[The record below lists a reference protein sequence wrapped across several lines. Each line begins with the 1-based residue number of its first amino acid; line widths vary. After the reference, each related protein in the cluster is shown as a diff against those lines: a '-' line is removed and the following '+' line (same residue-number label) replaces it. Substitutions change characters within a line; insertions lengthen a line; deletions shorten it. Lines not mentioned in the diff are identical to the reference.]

1 MLTAFAR
8 KWWALAL
15 RGVIA
20 IIFGILAVI
29 LPAITLLTLVLLFG
43 AYSFVDGVLAVI
55 AGIVSRQRSDRWWAV
70 LLEGVAGMIIGL
82 LTFFWPGVTALV
94 LLYLIAVWALVTGV
108 LEIVA
113 AIQLR
118 RVITNEWFMILS
130 GGASIIFGLLL
141 IIFPGA
147 GATGLVWLIGIYAIA
162 FGALLVILAFR
173 LRAMT
178 GEASSMGAP
187 RL

>member
-8 KWWALAL
+8 NWWAIAL

-20 IIFGILAVI
+20 ILFGILAI
-29 LPAITLLTLVLLFG
+29 IWPALTLLTLVLLFG
-43 AYSFVDGVLAVI
+43 AYVLVDGVLAVI
-55 AGIVSRQRSDRWWAV
+55 AGVVSRRRSDRWWAV
-70 LLEGVAGMIIGL
+70 LLEGVVGIIIGL

-94 LLYLIAVWALVTGV
+94 LLYLIAAWALVTGV

-118 RVITNEWFMILS
+118 RVITNEWMMILS
-130 GGASIIFGLLL
+130 GVASIIFGLLL
-141 IIFPGA
+141 VIFPGA

-162 FGALLVILAFR
+162 FGVLLVILAWR
-173 LRAMT
+173 LRGMAR
-178 GEASSMGAP
+178 EATSMSAS
-187 RL
+187 RT

>member
-1 MLTAFAR
+1 MLTTFAR

-29 LPAITLLTLVLLFG
+29 WPAITLLTLVLLFG

-55 AGIVSRQRSDRWWAV
+55 AGIASRQRSDRWWAV
-70 LLEGVAGMIIGL
+70 LLEGVAGIIIGL

-94 LLYLIAVWALVTGV
+94 LLYLIAAWALITGV

-130 GGASIIFGLLL
+130 GVVSIIFGLLL

-162 FGALLVILAFR
+162 FGVLLVILAFR
-173 LRAMT
+173 LRSMT
-178 GEASSMGAP
+178 GEARSMGTSRP
-187 RL
+187 